1 MCESDSY
8 KMLVKSCDNIAN
20 TLESIY
26 EDNFVIEDEDDE
38 YYDVHYYFDDDIYN
52 LDYVW
57 RKGYGVIGMRI
68 MVACG
73 GPNIWID
80 TMEEAVCGYWG
91 TDVYKAYLTTACVN
105 AINDYFAEY
114 AKEAIYYDKVD

>member
-20 TLESIY
+20 TLEKIY
-26 EDNFVIEDEDDE
+26 EDNFFIEDEENGD
-38 YYDVHYYFDDDIYN
+38 YYYFDDDIYN

-57 RKGYGVIGMRI
+57 RKGCGLIGVRI
-68 MVACG
+68 MVAFG

-80 TMEEAVCGYWG
+80 TMEDAVCGYWG
-91 TDVYKAYLTTACVN
+91 TDIYKAYLTTACN
-105 AINDYFAEY
+105 DAINDYFAEY
-114 AKEAIYYDKVD
+114 AKEDIYYDEVD

>member
-1 MCESDSY
+1 MYESDSY

-20 TLESIY
+20 TLEEIY
-26 EDNFVIEDEDDE
+26 EDGFVIENEDDE
-38 YYDVHYYFDDDIYN
+38 YDVQYYFDNDIYN
-52 LDYVW
+52 LDYIW
-57 RKGYGVIGMRI
+57 RRGYGLIGMRI

-91 TDVYKAYLTTACVN
+91 TDVYKAYLTTACVD
-105 AINDYFAEY
+105 AINGYFAEY
-114 AKEAIYYDKVD
+114 AKGDIYYDKVN

>member
-20 TLESIY
+20 TLEKIY
-26 EDNFVIEDEDDE
+26 EDNFFIEDEENGD
-38 YYDVHYYFDDDIYN
+38 YYYFDDDIYN

-57 RKGYGVIGMRI
+57 RKGYGLIGMRI

-80 TMEEAVCGYWG
+80 TLEEAVCGYWG
-91 TDVYKAYLTTACVN
+91 TDVYKAYLTTACN
-105 AINDYFAEY
+105 DAINNYFAEY
-114 AKEAIYYDKVD
+114 AKEDIYYDKVD

>member
-1 MCESDSY
+1 MYESDSY
-8 KMLVKSCDNIAN
+8 KQLVKSCDDIAD
-20 TLESIY
+20 TLENIY
-26 EDNFVIEDEDDE
+26 EDGFVIENEGDE
-38 YYDVHYYFDDDIYN
+38 YDVQYYFDDDIYN

-57 RKGYGVIGMRI
+57 RRGYGLIGMRI

-80 TMEEAVCGYWG
+80 TMEGAVCGYWG
-91 TDVYKAYLTTACVN
+91 TDVYKAYLTTACVD

>member
-26 EDNFVIEDEDDE
+26 EDNFVIDDDDDE
-38 YYDVHYYFDDDIYN
+38 YDFRCYFDDDIYN

-57 RKGYGVIGMRI
+57 RKGCGLIGVRI
-68 MVACG
+68 MVAFG

-80 TMEEAVCGYWG
+80 TMEGAVCGYWG
-91 TDVYKAYLTTACVN
+91 TDVYKAYLTTACN
-105 AINDYFAEY
+105 DAITNYFTEY
-114 AKEAIYYDKVD
+114 AKEDIYYDDAD

>member
-20 TLESIY
+20 TLEKIY
-26 EDNFVIEDEDDE
+26 EDNFFIEDEENGD
-38 YYDVHYYFDDDIYN
+38 YYYFDDDIYN

-57 RKGYGVIGMRI
+57 RKGYGLIGMRI

-80 TMEEAVCGYWG
+80 TLEEAVCGYWG

-114 AKEAIYYDKVD
+114 AKEDIYYDKVD

>member
-1 MCESDSY
+1 MYESDSY
-8 KMLVKSCDNIAN
+8 KQLVKSCDDIAD
-20 TLESIY
+20 TLENIY
-26 EDNFVIEDEDDE
+26 EDGFVIENEGDE
-38 YYDVHYYFDDDIYN
+38 YDVQYYFDDDIYN

-57 RKGYGVIGMRI
+57 RKGYGLIGMRI

-80 TMEEAVCGYWG
+80 TMEGAVCGYWG
-91 TDVYKAYLTTACVN
+91 TDVYKAYLTTACVD